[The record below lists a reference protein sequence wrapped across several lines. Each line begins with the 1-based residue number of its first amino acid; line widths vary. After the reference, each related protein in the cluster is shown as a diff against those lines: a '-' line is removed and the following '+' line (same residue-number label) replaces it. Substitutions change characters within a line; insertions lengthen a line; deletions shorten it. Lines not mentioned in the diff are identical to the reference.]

1 MRPYAPLLGKH
12 SCVCERER
20 EREIVRERE
29 RDGAAIV
36 KLLVYAT
43 LRGAVG
49 LQARLSY

>member
-1 MRPYAPLLGKH
+1 
-12 SCVCERER
+12 VC
-20 EREIVRERE
+20 ERE

-36 KLLVYAT
+36 KLLVYGT